1 MITTATLT
9 EKFQIHIPKKIR
21 EKAGILTHGPVTM
34 RADEGRI
41 IIEPQK
47 AQTLLELGGKY
58 KHLGKAKKIDIS
70 RIRDY
75 IDYSDL

>member
-1 MITTATLT
+1 MQTTATLT

-34 RADEGRI
+34 RADEGRV

-47 AQTLLELGGKY
+47 TRSILDLAGSLK
-58 KHLGKAKKIDIS
+58 GKAKGKNIDIAN
-70 RIRDY
+70 IRGY

>member
-1 MITTATLT
+1 MIVTATLT

-34 RADEGRI
+34 RADKGRVV
-41 IIEPQK
+41 IEQKK
-47 AQTLLELGGKY
+47 AQSLSDLAGKY
-58 KHLGKAKKIDIS
+58 KHLGKVKKIDIS
-70 RIRDY
+70 RIRDC

>member
-9 EKFQIHIPKKIR
+9 AKFQIHIPKKIR

-34 RADEGRI
+34 RADEGRV

-47 AQTLLELGGKY
+47 TQSLVDLSGKY
-58 KHLGKAKKIDIS
+58 RNLGKAKNIDIS
-70 RIRDY
+70 KIRDY